1 MADGITIEQTGLIQ
15 VFRSLDLDRKIIVSA
30 EHTVPPTLTIT
41 KNHLTTPIGI
51 ALSSDGIAYDN
62 GTSISNTTWTTLQN
76 KIASVEAIAPNGGN
90 ALLLVVNKEVAI
102 QNADTSPTRVIDTMA
117 GDPTVV
123 GEHFGIEWV
132 GNTKP
137 FIMESLDSTDL
148 QINNT
153 PLVLTDG
160 TDDTTLTKDGLVITN
175 TAGSSTHSFQL
186 LNLLETGVGSCI
198 LNPNSILVNS
208 ELTGGGSFPI
218 LTLSNSNGSGSVAM
232 EVYKNKP
239 TAGLA
244 GDVIFNQRVFGKDNI
259 NVKTEYTQITHTIR
273 DGVSPAEDG
282 SIEFLCRRGGNLETF
297 LQINGIEN
305 EINVAKSLD
314 MGTSASIVSTA
325 GDINITANASA
336 GTGDVNITA
345 KGDVDITSNGAGGF
359 INMTSVS
366 SIDIEATGDNL
377 TLTGGAVVQI
387 EATGTGADIIIKPET
402 TAGDLVLEGGNIESG
417 SRGGSSGQNLRIKLN
432 GVYYKIQ
439 LYDDV

>member
-1 MADGITIEQTGLIQ
+1 M
-15 VFRSLDLDRKIIVSA
+15 
-30 EHTVPPTLTIT
+30 
-41 KNHLTTPIGI
+41 
-51 ALSSDGIAYDN
+51 LSN
-62 GTSISNTTWTTLQN
+62 G
-76 KIASVEAIAPNGGN
+76 KG
-90 ALLLVVNKEVAI
+90 
-102 QNADTSPTRVIDTMA
+102 
-117 GDPTVV
+117 
-123 GEHFGIEWV
+123 
-132 GNTKP
+132 
-137 FIMESLDSTDL
+137 
-148 QINNT
+148 
-153 PLVLTDG
+153 LVLEIKIGQSKTQAIDAAANFAIFG
-160 TDDTTLTKDGLVITN
+160 K
-175 TAGSSTHSFQL
+175 S
-186 LNLLETGVGSCI
+186 
-198 LNPNSILVNS
+198 
-208 ELTGGGSFPI
+208 
-218 LTLSNSNGSGSVAM
+218 
-232 EVYKNKP
+232 
-239 TAGLA
+239 AGLA

-259 NVKTEYTQITHTIR
+259 NIKTEYTQITHTIR